1 MQLPD
6 PRTGKTVSLQDVKG
20 EKATLVMILSN
31 HCPFV
36 IMLKEQIAKLVSEY
50 QPKGV
55 GAVGI
60 CANSDKTHPQDGPD
74 LMAKDA
80 EENGYTFPYVH
91 DASQDTAKVPP
102 CTQLPVH
109 AACAGGACRLSAH

>member
-6 PRTGKTVSLQDVKG
+6 PKSGRTVKWADVKG

-36 IMLKEQIAKLVSEY
+36 KILKEQIAKLVAEY
-50 QPKGV
+50 QPQGV

-60 CANSDKTHPQDGPD
+60 SASSIQTHPQDGPEK
-74 LMAKDA
+74 MAEDA
-80 EENGYTFPYVH
+80 TDHGYTFPYLY
-91 DASQDTAKVPP
+91 DASQDTAQV
-102 CTQLPVH
+102 CH
-109 AACAGGACRLSAH
+109 HIICARTCA